1 MGVGLTGTPVGPLP
15 FGSQGRFVVLA
26 SYNGIGNSRLL
37 LDVKDTHAEPGAGT
51 IASMEITNSG
61 SAKALE
67 VFDALNTIVER
78 MNHMTLGLEASEAAN
93 PGNGARDVFNYL
105 WELENVS
112 TDAS

>member
-1 MGVGLTGTPVGPLP
+1 MGVGLAGTPAGPLP
-15 FGSQGRFVVLA
+15 FGSQGRFVLLA
-26 SYNGIGNSRLL
+26 SYEGMRGSLL

-51 IASMEITNSG
+51 IASMKFESDDTHG
-61 SAKALE
+61 LK

-78 MNHMTLGLEASEAAN
+78 MNQMTLGLEAAEASN
-93 PGNGARDVFNYL
+93 PGHGARDVFNYL